1 MLFLQFMK
9 YKQSVALLFILF
21 FSLQLHAAESD
32 SLKKKNYFELSFGQ
46 SLVFISNS
54 KQIDIRNQQAIVIPT
69 SAILFFAEFRPKR
82 KLRIPVFLNI
92 PTESKQFLVN
102 GVLINERASP
112 TLGSGLTLKCFGVDI
127 DKQSKVELEI
137 GPLVS
142 FIFDTKKNMRVAPII
157 GSRIKIT
164 RGENFIMYFGV
175 SYSVGINALG
185 ILYGTGTNF

>member
-1 MLFLQFMK
+1 MK
-9 YKQSVALLFILF
+9 NFTLF
-21 FSLQLHAAESD
+21 FFVLSILITKMLHASESD
-32 SLKKKNYFELSFGQ
+32 SLNKKNYFELSFGQ

-54 KQIDIRNQQAIVIPT
+54 KQLDIRNQQAIVIPT

-82 KLRIPVFLNI
+82 IVRIPVFFNI

-112 TLGSGLTLKCFGVDI
+112 TLGSGITFKCFGINI
-127 DKQSKVELEI
+127 DEKSNVELEV
-137 GPLVS
+137 GPLIS
-142 FIFDTKKNMRVAPII
+142 LIFDTKKNIRVAPIL
-157 GSRIKIT
+157 GSRFKIT

-185 ILYGTGTNF
+185 MLYGTGTNF

>member
-1 MLFLQFMK
+1 MKDIKIITISLLLWCSFPLQAGEVDSTMK
-9 YKQSVALLFILF
+9 NQ
-21 FSLQLHAAESD
+21 H
-32 SLKKKNYFELSFGQ
+32 FELSFGQ
-46 SLVFISNS
+46 SLLFISNS
-54 KQIDIRNQQAIVIPT
+54 KQINIRNQQAVILPT
-69 SAILFFAEFRPKR
+69 SSLLFFGEIRPQKFVR
-82 KLRIPVFLNI
+82 FPVFLNV

-112 TLGSGLTLKCFGVDI
+112 TLGTGLTLRCFSVKI
-127 DKQSKVELEI
+127 DQQSKVELEA

-142 FIFDTKKNMRVAPII
+142 FIFDTKKNIRVAPII

-175 SYSVGINALG
+175 SYSIGINALG

>member
-1 MLFLQFMK
+1 LQA
-9 YKQSVALLFILF
+9 SEA
-21 FSLQLHAAESD
+21 D

-69 SAILFFAEFRPKR
+69 SAILFFAEFRPQR

-112 TLGSGLTLKCFGVDI
+112 TIGSGITFRCLGIDI
-127 DKQSKVELEI
+127 DKKSKVELEV

-142 FIFDTKKNMRVAPII
+142 LIFDTKKNVRVAPIL

-164 RGENFIMYFGV
+164 RGENFVMYFGV
-175 SYSVGINALG
+175 SYSIGINALG
-185 ILYGTGTNF
+185 MLYGTGTNF

>member
-1 MLFLQFMK
+1 MK
-9 YKQSVALLFILF
+9 IFAFIGLAF
-21 FSLQLHAAESD
+21 TFIMINQLKASETD
-32 SLKKKNYFELSFGQ
+32 TLTKKNYFELSFGQ

-54 KQIDIRNQQAIVIPT
+54 KQIDIRNQQAIIIPT

-82 KLRIPVFLNI
+82 ILRIPVFLNI
-92 PTESKQFLVN
+92 PTETKQFLVN
-102 GVLINERASP
+102 GVLVNERASP
-112 TLGSGLTLKCFGVDI
+112 TIGSGLTVKCFGFNI

-142 FIFDTKKNMRVAPII
+142 LIFDTKKKLRVAPII

-164 RGENFIMYFGV
+164 RGENFVMYFGV
-175 SYSVGINALG
+175 SYSIGINALG

>member
-1 MLFLQFMK
+1 MK
-9 YKQSVALLFILF
+9 YCKIYLIVFILLL
-21 FSLQLHAAESD
+21 SSQLKAAEAD
-32 SLKKKNYFELSFGQ
+32 TLKKKHYFELSFGQ

-69 SAILFFAEFRPKR
+69 SSILFFGELRPQ
-82 KLRIPVFLNI
+82 KLIRIPIFLNI

-112 TLGSGLTLKCFGVDI
+112 TFGSGVTVKCLGVNI
-127 DKQSKVELEI
+127 DEQSKVELEI

-142 FIFDTKKNMRVAPII
+142 LIFDTKKNIRIAPII

-175 SYSVGINALG
+175 SYSIGINALG
-185 ILYGTGTNF
+185 MLYGTGTNF

>member
-1 MLFLQFMK
+1 MK
-9 YKQSVALLFILF
+9 YYKLNLIVIIF
-21 FSLQLHAAESD
+21 FLYSQLQASEAD

-69 SAILFFAEFRPKR
+69 SAILFFAEFRPQR

-112 TLGSGLTLKCFGVDI
+112 TIGSGITFRCLGIDI
-127 DKQSKVELEI
+127 DKKSKVELEV

-142 FIFDTKKNMRVAPII
+142 LIFDTKKNVRVAPIL

-164 RGENFIMYFGV
+164 RGENFVMYFGV
-175 SYSVGINALG
+175 SYSIGINALG
-185 ILYGTGTNF
+185 MLYGTGTNF